1 MQNISRFISNNLFH
15 HRDLSGYF
23 EPVIQVFKPAW
34 RSGFFRAQLKSI
46 RVLSENALKITL
58 KPEKKWPIHSAGQHT
73 SLTIEQHGRLVSRVF
88 TIASGAK
95 KLKETGLID
104 LVIRTHD
111 KGSFTPYLGEL
122 ALNCWVN
129 ISNPIGE
136 FIFDQQSNHTT
147 FLAGGSGIT
156 PFIAMLDDLQANTQN
171 HIHLLYYAKPNA
183 HLMVDVLEKFLT
195 RLPNFSFELLNRS
208 EHGAFTKYVSVE
220 HIDELLVCGPEEMY
234 VEAEEFCKSRQIPI
248 RAEHFQ
254 AIKPTKSLNEA
265 ARFTVKLNH
274 GDLEISNKDSLLSEF
289 QLHNKPVTYGCGMG
303 ICHQCQCVKKKGIVR
318 DIRDGRLSD
327 NSEELIQ
334 LCVTQ
339 AVTDLELEL

>member
-34 RSGFFRAQLKSI
+34 RSGFFRAKVKSI

-58 KPEKKWPIHSAGQHT
+58 KPEKKWPIHTAGQHI
-73 SLTIEQHGRLVSRVF
+73 SLTIEQQGRLISRVF

-104 LVIRTHD
+104 LVIRTHE
-111 KGSFTPYLGEL
+111 KGNFTSYLGEL
-122 ALNCWVN
+122 VLNSWVN
-129 ISNPIGE
+129 ISNPKGE
-136 FIFDQQSNHTT
+136 FTFDKQSNHTT

-156 PFIAMLDDLQANTQN
+156 PFIAMLEDLQENTQQ

-183 HLMVDVLEKFLT
+183 HLMVEVLEKYMT
-195 RLPNFSFELLNRS
+195 ILPNFSFELLNRS
-208 EHGAFTKYVSVE
+208 EHGSFSKFVSVV
-220 HIDELLVCGPEEMY
+220 HTDEFLVCGPEEMF

-248 RAEHFQ
+248 RAAHFQ
-254 AIKPTKSLNEA
+254 AIKPTKSINEA

-274 GDLEISNKDSLLSEF
+274 GDLEISNQDSLLSEF
-289 QLHNKPVTYGCGMG
+289 QSHNKPVKYGCGMG

-318 DIRDGRLSD
+318 DMRDGRLSD

>member
-15 HRDLSGYF
+15 HSDLSGYF

-34 RSGFFRAQLKSI
+34 RSGFYRAQVKGI
-46 RVLSENALKITL
+46 RVLSENAFKITL
-58 KPEKKWPIHSAGQHT
+58 KPEKKWQIHTAGQHI
-73 SLTIEQHGRLVSRVF
+73 SLTIEQQGRLISRVF
-88 TIASGAK
+88 TIVSGAK
-95 KLKETGLID
+95 KLKETGSID

-111 KGSFTPYLGEL
+111 KGNFTPYLGEL
-122 ALNCWVN
+122 AMNSWVN
-129 ISNPIGE
+129 ISEPMGK
-136 FIFDQQSNHTT
+136 FIFDELSNHTT

-156 PFIAMLDDLQANTQN
+156 PFIAMLDDLQENTQK
-171 HIHLLYYAKPNA
+171 HIHLLYYAKPNS
-183 HLMVDVLEKFLT
+183 HLMVDVLENFLT

-208 EHGAFTKYVSVE
+208 EHGSFSKFVSIE
-220 HIDELLVCGPEEMY
+220 HTDEILVCGPQEMY

-254 AIKPTKSLNEA
+254 AIKPTKSINEA
-265 ARFTVKLNH
+265 ARFRVKLNH
-274 GDLEISNKDSLLSEF
+274 GDLEISNQDSLLSEF
-289 QLHNKPVTYGCGMG
+289 QLHNKPVTYGCCMG

-318 DIRDGRLSD
+318 DMRDGRLSD

>member
-34 RSGFFRAQLKSI
+34 RSGFFRAQVKSI
-46 RVLSENALKITL
+46 RVLSENALIITL
-58 KPEKKWPIHSAGQHT
+58 KPEKKWPIHTAGQHI
-73 SLTIEQHGRLVSRVF
+73 SLTIEQQGRLISRVF

-104 LVIRTHD
+104 LVIRTHE
-111 KGSFTPYLGEL
+111 KGNFTSYLGEL
-122 ALNCWVN
+122 VLNSWVN
-129 ISNPIGE
+129 ISNPKGE
-136 FIFDQQSNHTT
+136 FTFDKQSNHTT

-156 PFIAMLDDLQANTQN
+156 PFIAMLEDLQENTQQ

-183 HLMVDVLEKFLT
+183 HLMVEVLEKYMT
-195 RLPNFSFELLNRS
+195 ILPNFSFELLNRS
-208 EHGAFTKYVSVE
+208 EHGSFSKFVSVV
-220 HIDELLVCGPEEMY
+220 HTDEFLVCGPEEMF

-254 AIKPTKSLNEA
+254 AIKPTKSINEA

-274 GDLEISNKDSLLSEF
+274 GDLEISNQDSLLSEF
-289 QLHNKPVTYGCGMG
+289 QSHNKPVKYGCGMG

-318 DIRDGRLSD
+318 DMRDGRLSD

>member
-34 RSGFFRAQLKSI
+34 RSGFFRAQVKSI

-58 KPEKKWPIHSAGQHT
+58 KPEKKWPIHTAGQHI
-73 SLTIEQHGRLVSRVF
+73 SLTIEQQGRLISRVF

-104 LVIRTHD
+104 LVIRTHE
-111 KGSFTPYLGEL
+111 KGNFTSYLGEL
-122 ALNCWVN
+122 VLNSWVN
-129 ISNPIGE
+129 ISNPKGE
-136 FIFDQQSNHTT
+136 FTFDVQSRHTT

-156 PFIAMLDDLQANTQN
+156 PFIAMLEDLQENTQQ

-183 HLMVDVLEKFLT
+183 HLMVEVLEKYMT
-195 RLPNFSFELLNRS
+195 ILPNFSFELLNRS
-208 EHGAFTKYVSVE
+208 EHGSFSKFVSVV
-220 HIDELLVCGPEEMY
+220 HTDEFLVCGPEEMF
-234 VEAEEFCKSRQIPI
+234 VEAEELCKSRQIPI

-254 AIKPTKSLNEA
+254 AIKPTKSINEA

-274 GDLEISNKDSLLSEF
+274 GDLEISNQDSLLSEF
-289 QLHNKPVTYGCGMG
+289 QSHNKPVKYGCGMG

-318 DIRDGRLSD
+318 DMRDGRLSD

>member
-15 HRDLSGYF
+15 HRVLSGYF

-34 RSGFFRAQLKSI
+34 RSGFFRAQVKAI

-58 KPEKKWPIHSAGQHT
+58 KPEKKWPIHIAGQHI
-73 SLTIEQHGRLVSRVF
+73 SLTIELQGRLISRVF

-95 KLKETGLID
+95 KLKETGLLD

-111 KGSFTPYLGEL
+111 KGNFTPYLGEL
-122 ALNCWVN
+122 VMNCWVN
-129 ISNPIGE
+129 ISNPKGE
-136 FIFDQQSNHTT
+136 FTFDKQSNHTT

-156 PFIAMLDDLQANTQN
+156 PFIAMLEDLQENTQQ
-171 HIHLLYYAKPNA
+171 HIHLLYYAKPNG
-183 HLMVDVLEKFLT
+183 HLMVEVLEKYMT
-195 RLPNFSFELLNRS
+195 TLPNFSFELLNRK

-220 HIDELLVCGPEEMY
+220 HTDELLVCGPEEMY
-234 VEAEEFCKSRQIPI
+234 VEAEEFCKSRQTPI

-254 AIKPTKSLNEA
+254 AIKPIRSTNKASQ
-265 ARFTVKLNH
+265 FTVKLKV
-274 GDLEISNKDSLLSEF
+274 GALEVSDQDSLLSEF
-289 QLHNKPVTYGCGMG
+289 KSHNKPVKYGCGMG